1 MNCRKTVF
9 SILNNL
15 SKTASALVSL
25 LQSQT
30 PLPVSPLQKL
40 LEIAPAKAFQYLLS
54 RLSALLQAFKGI
66 SILNLQPKLIN
77 FGNSPREEPQHLAIK
92 K

>member
-66 SILNLQPKLIN
+66 WQSKSKEYIY
-77 FGNSPREEPQHLAIK
+77 SPQMMK
-92 K
+92 KP